1 MNSKTNI
8 FFFSFL
14 IPLCMMSVTVIAQ
27 KQYLSTKD
35 SDNEAVKLFNKAK
48 LLINKA
54 ATVSVEYKMT
64 TYFPDSKPAVINGL
78 AKQKGKMF
86 FIESGDK
93 SFYCDG
99 ASLVVWNRTQNIAQI
114 NDMDEKSGLMA
125 PENILKSYDEK
136 KYIFVL
142 GQTVSSN
149 KKTLQQM
156 TLKPVEKRSEYSK
169 IEFLIDKK
177 SGFPDEIKMFMK
189 DGSKTFLKINS
200 VKMNQN
206 LGNSV
211 FIFNK
216 AEHPGVSV
224 EDLRMD

>member
-1 MNSKTNI
+1 MKTRYLSVI
-8 FFFSFL
+8 FFISFL
-14 IPLCMMSVTVIAQ
+14 FSGNLNAQ

-35 SDNEAVKLFNKAK
+35 SDAQAIKIFNKAK
-48 LLINKA
+48 SLIKNA
-54 ATVSVEYKMT
+54 ATVSIEYRMT
-64 TYFPDSKPAVINGL
+64 TYFPDSKPAVVNGI
-78 AKQKGKMF
+78 AMQKGNMF

-93 SFYCDG
+93 SFYCNG
-99 ASLVVWNRTQNIAQI
+99 TNLVVWNRTQNIAQI
-114 NDMDEKSGLMA
+114 NDMDDNSGLMK
-125 PENILKSYDEK
+125 PENILKAYDEK

-142 GQTVSSN
+142 GQPIISS

-177 SGFPDEIKMFMK
+177 TGLPDEIKMYMK

-200 VKMNQN
+200 LKMNQKLDN
-206 LGNSV
+206 NV

-216 AEHPGVSV
+216 TEHRGVTV

>member
-1 MNSKTNI
+1 MKSKTN
-8 FFFSFL
+8 FLFLSFL
-14 IPLCMMSVTVIAQ
+14 ILLCLMSVSVIAQ
-27 KQYLSTKD
+27 KQYLSIKD
-35 SDNEAVKLFNKAK
+35 SDAEAIKIFNKAK
-48 LLINKA
+48 SLIKNA
-54 ATVSVEYKMT
+54 VTVSIEYKMT
-64 TYFPDSKPAVINGL
+64 TYFPDYKPAVINGI
-78 AKQKGKMF
+78 AKQKGKKY

-99 ASLVVWNRTQNIAQI
+99 VSLVVWNRTQNIAQI

-136 KYIFVL
+136 KFIFVL
-142 GQTVSSN
+142 GQSVSSN

-177 SGFPDEIKMFMK
+177 SGLPEEIKMFMK

-206 LGNSV
+206 LANSV